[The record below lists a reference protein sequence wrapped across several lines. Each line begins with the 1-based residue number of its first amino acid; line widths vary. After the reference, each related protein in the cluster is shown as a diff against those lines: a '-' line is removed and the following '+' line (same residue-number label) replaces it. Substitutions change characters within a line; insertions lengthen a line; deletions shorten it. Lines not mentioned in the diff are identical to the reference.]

1 MTQTRSY
8 KQYQKKFK
16 EEAVVLVLEQAYAV
30 PKATK
35 SLVQPSICYTARK
48 LHEQRV
54 HGKVLVEDEREKLKY
69 ETNYL

>member
-35 SLVQPSICYTARK
+35 SLV
-48 LHEQRV
+48 
-54 HGKVLVEDEREKLKY
+54 
-69 ETNYL
+69 